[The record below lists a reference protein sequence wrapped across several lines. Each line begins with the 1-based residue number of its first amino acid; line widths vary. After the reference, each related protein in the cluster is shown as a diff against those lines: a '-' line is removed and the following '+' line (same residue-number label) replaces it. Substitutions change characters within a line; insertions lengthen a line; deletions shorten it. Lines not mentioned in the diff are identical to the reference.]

1 MFRRKTIDD
10 RRKISSSVILFAGA
24 VFALLSACSDSTDTA
39 GVISETESGKTIA
52 GIVTDFDGNT
62 IKGAKVALMRSDF
75 IAVRNIPEM
84 ETTTDDSGKFSFED
98 IKIDSFNIQVSS
110 DGLLDFRNILDIT
123 MPEDSVYRFEVSEG
137 SNLKLELN
145 AYDLALGDTICID
158 GSLNCFVVNSEDVD
172 RGYILAD
179 GIPNA
184 YFEKITIMTAE
195 GETETDSVY
204 WSFRSEDTL
213 LVTRDKP
220 GYLVG
225 LRKMTF
231 NDSVVA
237 TLKAMDSSIT
247 LKHIPILVESKSETV
262 PTLIDANGYEIDY
275 LLDAKSAK
283 GKEVLL
289 MDLPEISANMLD
301 GNVLSLREIEP
312 TYLSLGPH
320 PYTFYNLDEYDSEG
334 YYGTGLHLDSTKK
347 DLKLHKYADG
357 FPLFE
362 DGSLGFSFWIKGE
375 APADTGFTI
384 FSSTP
389 SVNGGF
395 EIRQCSKDPA
405 TICTRIYSGLETAST
420 DTTLYGSAKI
430 LDGSWHHYFVVF
442 VQKHLTIA
450 VDGKTIR
457 NTDIKISDDFSE
469 SQFNID
475 IGGKTAFNG
484 EIDEIFLTSFD
495 DSIRAKGDTTWQQ
508 LQSWLS
514 VFYELQK
521 EPAILD

>member
-1 MFRRKTIDD
+1 MFG
-10 RRKISSSVILFAGA
+10 RKIYSNVILFAGA
-24 VFALLSACSDSTDTA
+24 VFALLSACSNGTDTA

-62 IKGAKVALMRSDF
+62 IKGAKVALMRRDF
-75 IAVRNIPEM
+75 IAVRDNPEM

-98 IKIDSFNIQVSS
+98 IKSDSFNIQVSS

-123 MPEDSVYRFEVSEG
+123 KPEDSVYRFEVSEG

-237 TLKAMDSSIT
+237 TLKAMDAGIT
-247 LKHIPILVESKSETV
+247 LKHIPILVESKSETG
-262 PTLIDANGYEIDY
+262 AH
-275 LLDAKSAK
+275 
-283 GKEVLL
+283 
-289 MDLPEISANMLD
+289 LPFPRA
-301 GNVLSLREIEP
+301 P
-312 TYLSLGPH
+312 P
-320 PYTFYNLDEYDSEG
+320 
-334 YYGTGLHLDSTKK
+334 LHL
-347 DLKLHKYADG
+347 LQPG
-357 FPLFE
+357 R
-362 DGSLGFSFWIKGE
+362 
-375 APADTGFTI
+375 
-384 FSSTP
+384 
-389 SVNGGF
+389 
-395 EIRQCSKDPA
+395 IRQRRLLRNRPA
-405 TICTRIYSGLETAST
+405 PGFNKKRPQGPQTCRWIPAVRRRKSRVQFLDQGRSPCRHRVHYLFIY
-420 DTTLYGSAKI
+420 TLRQRR
-430 LDGSWHHYFVVF
+430 L
-442 VQKHLTIA
+442 
-450 VDGKTIR
+450 
-457 NTDIKISDDFSE
+457 
-469 SQFNID
+469 
-475 IGGKTAFNG
+475 
-484 EIDEIFLTSFD
+484 
-495 DSIRAKGDTTWQQ
+495 
-508 LQSWLS
+508 
-514 VFYELQK
+514 
-521 EPAILD
+521 